1 MTRKNDH
8 IKVGKEG
15 EKLAADYLLGK
26 GFEVIEKNYRYRR
39 FEIDIIAKKEST
51 IVFVEVKT
59 RSGNYFGEPEETVA
73 EKQAAQ
79 IIEAA
84 ENYIFENDWNGEIR
98 FDIISILKRKENKIT
113 HFEDAF
119 Y

>member
-1 MTRKNDH
+1 MPDSNH

-15 EKLAADYLLGK
+15 EKLAADYLIEN
-26 GFEVIEKNYRYRR
+26 GFEVIKRNYRYRR
-39 FEIDIIAKKEST
+39 FEIDIIAKKEET
-51 IVFVEVKT
+51 LVFVEVKT
-59 RSGNYFGEPEETVA
+59 RSANYFGEPEEA
-73 EKQAAQ
+73 LDEKQSAQ

-84 ENYIFENDWNGEIR
+84 ENFILETDWEGDIR
-98 FDIISILKRKENKIT
+98 FDIISVLKRGKIKIT

>member
-1 MTRKNDH
+1 MPKNNH

-15 EKLAADYLLGK
+15 EKLAANYLIEN
-26 GFEVIEKNYRYRR
+26 GFEVIKKNYRYSR
-39 FEIDIIAKKEST
+39 FEIDIIAKKEKT
-51 IVFVEVKT
+51 LVFVEVKT
-59 RSGNYFGEPEETVA
+59 RATNYFGEPEEAVS
-73 EKQAAQ
+73 EKQAKQ

-84 ENYIFENDWNGEIR
+84 ENFILETSWEGDIR
-98 FDIISILKRKENKIT
+98 FDIISVLKRGNIQIT